1 MFRARVGQSAGRESG
16 RPRLGRR
23 CPNARRLADMSAA
36 LTSDWPMRSVGVR
49 MTDGDDTAGSKPKR
63 RAGAPRR
70 DLVRRIMSEFRHGE
84 RHRQEQIDRDLRRI
98 GGLSEGERAALWLLA
113 WGEQQRRASARRAA
127 GLGSDLL
134 PGCRAPRDSDLRSV
148 HSGDVVVSTLE
159 VARAETS
166 MDVAVLGE
174 IVDGREVVR
183 VLAGE
188 AESFGLA
195 VGASL
200 PVEETFCQ
208 RLLEGRL
215 GNVVRDA
222 TSDERVRDLELTRTA
237 GIGAYLGVPLTT
249 LDARL
254 YILCCLA
261 HEQRPALC
269 ERDVWFLRGL
279 GETIIRKRDTESLGY
294 S

>member
-1 MFRARVGQSAGRESG
+1 MAG
-16 RPRLGRR
+16 
-23 CPNARRLADMSAA
+23 
-36 LTSDWPMRSVGVR
+36 SDDS
-49 MTDGDDTAGSKPKR
+49 AGSKRKR
-63 RAGAPRR
+63 RAGASQG

-84 RHRQEQIDRDLRRI
+84 RERRAGDRTELGRSALNTQWRNDLLERLERGDSLGQIDRDVRRI
-98 GGLSEGERAALWLLA
+98 GGLSDEERAALWLLA
-113 WGEQQRRASARRAA
+113 WGEQQRRASTRQAA
-127 GLGSDLL
+127 GAGWDLL
-134 PGCRAPRDSDLRSV
+134 AGGGGAAGHTGLRSTQSHEV
-148 HSGDVVVSTLE
+148 LVSALE
-159 VARAETS
+159 LARTETS

-174 IVDGREVVR
+174 IADGHEVVR

-195 VGASL
+195 VGSSL
-200 PVEETFCQ
+200 PVEQTFCQ

-222 TSDERVRDLELTRTA
+222 ISDERVCDLEVTSA
-237 GIGAYLGVPLTT
+237 GGIGAYLGVPLTT

-269 ERDVWFLRGL
+269 ERDVLFLRGL
-279 GETIIRKRDTESLGY
+279 GETIIRELDTAPLG
-294 S
+294 